1 MYNLFLLGRCNLRCS
16 YCFAEGYR
24 TDLGGPKQ
32 QDGGAGGVMSPDTY
46 ARILDFLK
54 ESGVPIVSLIGG
66 EPTLH
71 PEFIP
76 FVTLALQKGLAVSV
90 KTNAFWGEKVAG
102 EILRLP
108 VEEIHYLLNINSP
121 RALGA
126 RRWQRVAENAR
137 RMRGRNVDFQ
147 FNIYGPDF
155 SWDEFLGL
163 AKAVRPNRIVWSLS
177 NMVKGEGDGFPAG
190 PLAVR
195 ETYSKRILAFVAA
208 AGAAG
213 IPTVGVHGITPCMF
227 SEEDYRLL
235 SASGGTLEPV
245 CRPVF
250 DILPDLS
257 VLYCFPMADH
267 IGSRRLADYHD
278 LRELNLAFLEETAY
292 RRSDAFPFDK
302 CFDCDYSRRLVCDG
316 GCLARNLDRLGA
328 SSSGEDR
335 FFDRI
340 PVRTQAFRLEKDAEV
355 TLLVNADSGDR
366 YPVDPP
372 LVALLEA
379 ADGHNTLGA
388 LRRLAFGR
396 FDGNPRTEEV
406 FREVVT
412 DFLARGVL
420 ALRPYREAGKPR
432 QIP

>member
-24 TDLGGPKQ
+24 TDLTGRKGEN
-32 QDGGAGGVMSPDTY
+32 GGAGGVMRLETY

-54 ESGVPIVSLIGG
+54 KSGVPIVSLIGG

-76 FVTLALQKGLAVSV
+76 FINLALQKGLTVSV
-90 KTNAFWGEKVAG
+90 KTNAFWGEKVAE

-108 VEEIHYLLNINSP
+108 ADGIHYLLNINSP
-121 RALGA
+121 QALGA

-147 FNIYGPDF
+147 FNVYGPDF
-155 SWDEFLGL
+155 SWDGFLDL

-177 NMVKGEGDGFPAG
+177 NMVKGEGNGSPAG

-195 ETYSKRILAFVAA
+195 EQYSKRILAFLVAA
-208 AGAAG
+208 GEAG
-213 IPTVGVHGITPCMF
+213 IPTVGVHGVTPCMF
-227 SEEDYRLL
+227 FEEDYQTLL
-235 SASGGTLEPV
+235 AYGGTLESI

-250 DILPDLS
+250 DILPDRS
-257 VLYCFPMADH
+257 VLYCFPMSEH
-267 IGSRRLADYHD
+267 LEGKRLEDFQYMQD
-278 LRELNLAFLEETAY
+278 MNLAFLKETAF
-292 RRSDAFPFDK
+292 RRSDGFPLDD
-302 CFDCDYSRRLVCDG
+302 CFECSFSCALACDG
-316 GCLARNLDRLGA
+316 GCLARCLERPGA
-328 SSSGEDR
+328 APAEDR
-335 FFDRI
+335 FPNRI
-340 PVRTQAFRLEKDAEV
+340 PVRTEKFGLEKLPEGVFLID
-355 TLLVNADSGDR
+355 ADSGDR

-372 LVALLEA
+372 LAALLEA
-379 ADGHNTLGA
+379 ADGQNTLGA
-388 LRRLAFGR
+388 LRRRAFGK
-396 FDGNPRTEEV
+396 FDGDPRVEEV

-420 ALRPYREAGKPR
+420 ALRPYREAGEPR
-432 QIP
+432 PTP